1 MGRSMNKLFLE
12 MIFCIDLPA
21 ALHFI
26 PSYFQL
32 HLRSTWSAVLRKILM
47 YLCSCHL
54 ASVVPIF
61 VLCTVYLIG

>member
-12 MIFCIDLPA
+12 IIFCIDLPA

-32 HLRSTWSAVLRKILM
+32 HLRSMWTAVLSKILM
-47 YLCSCHL
+47 YLYIKIL
-54 ASVVPIF
+54 P
-61 VLCTVYLIG
+61 L